1 MLMVILFP
9 QNGAAIFLTPAC
21 LLFARWF
28 FLVSIYSML
37 VLEYDGSV
45 VFIDGHVDRILTC
58 VTALISLTTVVSQ
71 HMLFNNF
78 FMLR

>member
-9 QNGAAIFLTPAC
+9 QNSAAIFLTPAC

-58 VTALISLTTVVSQ
+58 VTALISLSIVVSQ
-71 HMLFNNF
+71 HMFNNF

>member
-1 MLMVILFP
+1 MLMVILFR
-9 QNGAAIFLTPAC
+9 QNSAAIFLTSVC

-58 VTALISLTTVVSQ
+58 VTALISLTIVVSQ